1 MTIIN
6 TYYST
11 IEEAWG
17 VDRIDRKKPVK
28 KPTPTCNLYEN
39 RTKPRAKPYRNNT
52 VNELN
57 YKETMFANNGNED
70 YDKYYG
76 YADARAHSRTTKPLK
91 NHRAYFKP
99 EDTQRRRMAINP
111 NTNTYMEVEDDEAN
125 ANNDEGY
132 AQRVIEEE
140 EERIY
145 EETPYEEVYEEND
158 DNYLTSMRTN
168 ATKNANIDRYVEE
181 EMNDGMNDGDRMNDG
196 INDRINDRINE
207 EVYEKTKAKKEY
219 YNQPNHRQDANKQI
233 LDLSLYT
240 LSGVLVIFMM
250 EQFVQMGMK
259 IKTYN

>member
-28 KPTPTCNLYEN
+28 KPICNLYEN
-39 RTKPRAKPYRNNT
+39 RNKTKTRPYRNNT
-52 VNELN
+52 TNELN

-91 NHRAYFKP
+91 NHKEYFKP
-99 EDTQRRRMAINP
+99 EDKRRVAINP
-111 NTNTYMEVEDDEAN
+111 NTNTYMELDDDVYEESYSQDK
-125 ANNDEGY
+125 NN
-132 AQRVIEEE
+132 VVEEE
-140 EERIY
+140 YENIY

-158 DNYLTSMRTN
+158 DNYLTNMRTN
-168 ATKNANIDRYVEE
+168 ATKNVNMNRYVDEE
-181 EMNDGMNDGDRMNDG
+181 
-196 INDRINDRINE
+196 INE
-207 EVYEKTKAKKEY
+207 EIDEERYDITKAQKQ
-219 YNQPNHRQDANKQI
+219 YNNNPSHLRNDANKQI

-259 IKTYN
+259 IKSYN

>member
-39 RTKPRAKPYRNNT
+39 RNKPRAKPYRGNT

-57 YKETMFANNGNED
+57 YKEAMFANNDNED

-91 NHRAYFKP
+91 NHKAYFKP
-99 EDTQRRRMAINP
+99 EDRRRVAINP
-111 NTNTYMEVEDDEAN
+111 NTNTYMEVDDAVYEENIDN
-125 ANNDEGY
+125 AENYN
-132 AQRVIEEE
+132 VVEEE
-140 EERIY
+140 ENRIY

-158 DNYLTSMRTN
+158 DNYLTNMKTK
-168 ATKNANIDRYVEE
+168 ATKNVNMDRYVEE
-181 EMNDGMNDGDRMNDG
+181 E
-196 INDRINDRINE
+196 INEEINKEINE
-207 EVYEKTKAKKEY
+207 EVYEKSKAKKQY
-219 YNQPNHRQDANKQI
+219 YNNRQHDANKQI

-259 IKTYN
+259 IKTYK

>member
-6 TYYST
+6 THYST

-28 KPTPTCNLYEN
+28 KPTCNLYEN
-39 RTKPRAKPYRNNT
+39 RTKSRAKPYRNNT
-52 VNELN
+52 SNELN
-57 YKETMFANNGNED
+57 YKEAMFANNGNED

-91 NHRAYFKP
+91 NHKAYFKP
-99 EDTQRRRMAINP
+99 EDMQRRRMAINP
-111 NTNTYMEVEDDEAN
+111 NTNTYMEDMDD
-125 ANNDEGY
+125 NDVREENDIQEENY
-132 AQRVIEEE
+132 VIEEE
-140 EERIY
+140 EDRIY

-181 EMNDGMNDGDRMNDG
+181 EE
-196 INDRINDRINE
+196 INE
-207 EVYEKTKAKKEY
+207 ELYDNAKPRKQQLAPY
-219 YNQPNHRQDANKQI
+219 RVQSIQKQDANKQI

-240 LSGVLVIFMM
+240 ISGVLVIFMM
-250 EQFVQMGMK
+250 EQFVQMGIK

>member
-91 NHRAYFKP
+91 NHKAYFKP
-99 EDTQRRRMAINP
+99 EDRRRMAINP
-111 NTNTYMEVEDDEAN
+111 NTNTYMEVDDAVYEEVVVEEEDN
-125 ANNDEGY
+125 Y
-132 AQRVIEEE
+132 VVEE

-158 DNYLTSMRTN
+158 DNYLTNMRTN
-168 ATKNANIDRYVEE
+168 ATKNVNIDRYVEE
-181 EMNDGMNDGDRMNDG
+181 E
-196 INDRINDRINE
+196 INE
-207 EVYEKTKAKKEY
+207 ELYEKAKAKKQC
-219 YNQPNHRQDANKQI
+219 YNQNQQGHQHHRQDANKQI

-259 IKTYN
+259 IKTYK

>member
-28 KPTPTCNLYEN
+28 KPTPVCNLYEN
-39 RTKPRAKPYRNNT
+39 RTKPRSKPYRSNT
-52 VNELN
+52 MNELN

-91 NHRAYFKP
+91 NHKAYFKP
-99 EDTQRRRMAINP
+99 NDSQRRRVAINP
-111 NTNTYMEVEDDEAN
+111 NTNTYMEVDD
-125 ANNDEGY
+125 
-132 AQRVIEEE
+132 VVVEEE
-140 EERIY
+140 ENYVVEEEEDRIY

-158 DNYLTSMRTN
+158 DNYLTSMRTD
-168 ATKNANIDRYVEE
+168 ATKNVNIDKYVEE
-181 EMNDGMNDGDRMNDG
+181 EISEELYDDR
-196 INDRINDRINE
+196 
-207 EVYEKTKAKKEY
+207 TKVRSSQN
-219 YNQPNHRQDANKQI
+219 YNQNQHQNQNQNLHIRQDVNKQM

-259 IKTYN
+259 IKTYK